1 MIHRRAVVIKLNG
14 DEECADALALAAISP
29 EIRTLRAE
37 NAEYRRQLDAIRERR
52 WHENAAKLAAY
63 EARARSFKPN
73 LNVLTLI
80 FYIASEIGDR
90 IKRCTI
96 CRRR

>member
-1 MIHRRAVVIKLNG
+1 MIHRRAVVIKFNG
-14 DEECADALALAAISP
+14 DKECADALTLAAVSP
-29 EIRTLRAE
+29 EIRALRAE
-37 NAEYRRQLDAIRERR
+37 NAEYKRQLDAIREKR
-52 WHENAAKLAAY
+52 WRENAAKLAAY
-63 EARARSFKPN
+63 EVRARSFKPN

-80 FYIASEIGDR
+80 FYIACEIGDR